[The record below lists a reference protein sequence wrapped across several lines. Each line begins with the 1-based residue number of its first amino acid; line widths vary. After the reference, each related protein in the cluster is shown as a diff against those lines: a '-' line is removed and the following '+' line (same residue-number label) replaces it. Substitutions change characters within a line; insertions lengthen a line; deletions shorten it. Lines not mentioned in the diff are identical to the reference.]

1 MTIKELT
8 KVESVLNENGYDE
21 YGIQYILKKDESIL
35 AICNSRLNPED
46 IVEVVLNN
54 DSSPV
59 IEKIHEWDYSIDG
72 DLFYYL
78 EEGYKIIYMPLSTH
92 YGIWCNLAD
101 EEDIIYKKGLQLYIN
116 YFVEKEYI
124 TGI

>member
-1 MTIKELT
+1 MKNRYYD
-8 KVESVLNENGYDE
+8 KVQSVLCSNGFFEHDVCYV
-21 YGIQYILKKDESIL
+21 LKKDENIL

-54 DSSPV
+54 GCSPV
-59 IEKIHEWDYSIDG
+59 IEKIHEFDYSIDG

-78 EEGYKIIYMPLSTH
+78 EEGYKIIYMPLTTH
-92 YGIWCNLAD
+92 YGIWCNLVD
-101 EEDIIYKKGLQLYIN
+101 EEDIFYKKGLQLYIN

-124 TGI
+124 TSI

>member
-1 MTIKELT
+1 MDTKELI
-8 KVESVLNENGYDE
+8 KIKSILNGNDYDE
-21 YGIQYILKKDESIL
+21 YGIQYILKKDENIL

-54 DSSPV
+54 SSSPV
-59 IEKIHEWDYSIDG
+59 IEKIHEWDYSVD
-72 DLFYYL
+72 DDFLYYL
-78 EEGYKIIYMPLSTH
+78 EEGYKIIYMPLTTH

-101 EEDIIYKKGLQLYIN
+101 EEDIFYKKGLQLYIN

-124 TGI
+124 TSI